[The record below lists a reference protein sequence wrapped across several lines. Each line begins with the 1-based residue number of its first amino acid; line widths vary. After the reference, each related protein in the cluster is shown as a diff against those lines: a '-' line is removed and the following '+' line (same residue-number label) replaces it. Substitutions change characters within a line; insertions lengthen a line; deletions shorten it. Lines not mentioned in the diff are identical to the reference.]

1 MTAMHC
7 VEEASSLV
15 VALGE
20 HNIRSDIENHQA
32 KVVLMIM
39 IRCED
44 GVDKEEGVVSCSTI
58 WLLIFASDICKEIE
72 LCAIL
77 NYDDEKDGDDN
88 DEANNTNLESKE
100 HPRGEGDQ
108 EV

>member
-15 VALGE
+15 VAPGE
-20 HNIRSDIENHQA
+20 HNIRTDIENHQA

-44 GVDKEEGVVSCSTI
+44 GVDKEEDVGSCPT
-58 WLLIFASDICKEIE
+58 
-72 LCAIL
+72 
-77 NYDDEKDGDDN
+77 
-88 DEANNTNLESKE
+88 
-100 HPRGEGDQ
+100 
-108 EV
+108 

>member
-20 HNIRSDIENHQA
+20 HNIRTDIENHQA

-44 GVDKEEGVVSCSTI
+44 GVDIVDRLTQLFDI
-58 WLLIFASDICKEIE
+58 WIFICYIFH
-72 LCAIL
+72 
-77 NYDDEKDGDDN
+77 
-88 DEANNTNLESKE
+88 TNLLVWIR
-100 HPRGEGDQ
+100 RGM
-108 EV
+108 

>member
-20 HNIRSDIENHQA
+20 HNIRTDIENHQA

-39 IRCED
+39 IRDED
-44 GVDKEEGVVSCSTI
+44 GADKEEDVVSFPTI
-58 WLLIFASDICKEIE
+58 CL
-72 LCAIL
+72 
-77 NYDDEKDGDDN
+77 
-88 DEANNTNLESKE
+88 
-100 HPRGEGDQ
+100 
-108 EV
+108 

>member
-20 HNIRSDIENHQA
+20 HNIRTDIENHQA

-39 IRCED
+39 TRCED
-44 GVDKEEGVVSCSTI
+44 GVDKEEDVV
-58 WLLIFASDICKEIE
+58 
-72 LCAIL
+72 
-77 NYDDEKDGDDN
+77 
-88 DEANNTNLESKE
+88 
-100 HPRGEGDQ
+100 
-108 EV
+108 

>member
-20 HNIRSDIENHQA
+20 HNIRTDIENHQA

-44 GVDKEEGVVSCSTI
+44 GVDIVDRLTQLFDI
-58 WLLIFASDICKEIE
+58 WIFICYIFH
-72 LCAIL
+72 
-77 NYDDEKDGDDN
+77 
-88 DEANNTNLESKE
+88 TNLKTQQGNLLVWIR
-100 HPRGEGDQ
+100 RGM
-108 EV
+108 

>member
-20 HNIRSDIENHQA
+20 HNIRTDIENHQA

-39 IRCED
+39 IRGED
-44 GVDKEEGVVSCSTI
+44 GADKEEDVVSFPTI
-58 WLLIFASDICKEIE
+58 CL
-72 LCAIL
+72 
-77 NYDDEKDGDDN
+77 
-88 DEANNTNLESKE
+88 
-100 HPRGEGDQ
+100 
-108 EV
+108 

>member
-72 LCAIL
+72 LCAIYEL
-77 NYDDEKDGDDN
+77 
-88 DEANNTNLESKE
+88 
-100 HPRGEGDQ
+100 R
-108 EV
+108 

>member
-1 MTAMHC
+1 MKTFLSAANDFRRYAMTAMHC

-20 HNIRSDIENHQA
+20 HNIRTDIENHQA

-44 GVDKEEGVVSCSTI
+44 GVDKEEGVVSCPTI

-72 LCAIL
+72 LCAIYEL
-77 NYDDEKDGDDN
+77 
-88 DEANNTNLESKE
+88 
-100 HPRGEGDQ
+100 R
-108 EV
+108 